1 MNHFYPFFNRD
12 ISKSIGVTID
22 NTEIRISDTFNTF
35 NNRIPYKYREPQNQ
49 LSALSYILTIKLALF
64 DMYHIPQGKTLDEI
78 NEQVLEFEKDA
89 MRTLYYHKGEYQLYE
104 LYNNNN
110 INTLAEL
117 IESIIP

>member
-1 MNHFYPFFNRD
+1 MNHFTAWFNKD
-12 ISKSIGVTID
+12 ISKAIGVTID

-35 NNRIPYKYREPQNQ
+35 NNRIPYKYREPQNY

-64 DMYHIPQGKTLDEI
+64 DMYQIPQGKTLDEI
-78 NEQVLEFEKDA
+78 NEQALAFEEDA
-89 MRTLYYHKGEYQLYE
+89 TRTLYYNKSEYQLYE